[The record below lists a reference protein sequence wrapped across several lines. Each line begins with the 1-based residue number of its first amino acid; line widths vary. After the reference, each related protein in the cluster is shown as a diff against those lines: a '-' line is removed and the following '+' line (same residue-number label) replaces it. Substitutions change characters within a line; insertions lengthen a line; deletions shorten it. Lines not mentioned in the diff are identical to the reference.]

1 MRFLALSWDGTGF
14 TLFLS
19 SSSTIWVVLW
29 GEIFLQP
36 PPPFPH
42 FFPYHILY
50 LFSGNSIF
58 VLLQTRIEQS
68 DDEMSSLS
76 PRQQQ
81 TALLTSLTQPGTGR
95 RQWGSTC
102 CAFFVSK
109 EGTISGGWCHQEF
122 LKAGVV
128 LCAWYR
134 SRTRKPNTL
143 LKQCFCA
150 HFFPSQI
157 APEFGFLVMKHKKR
171 RMLGSM
177 EENSCR
183 FGIPNSS

>member
-1 MRFLALSWDGTGF
+1 MSSTFSLIICYEVFGTFMRWHWIHFFL
-14 TLFLS
+14 

-42 FFPYHILY
+42 FSLPTSY

-76 PRQQQ
+76 PRQQH
-81 TALLTSLTQPGTGR
+81 TALLTSLTPTGTGR

-128 LCAWYR
+128 LCAWYAACTLKHGLR
-134 SRTRKPNTL
+134 DSWKWNT
-143 LKQCFCA
+143 
-150 HFFPSQI
+150 
-157 APEFGFLVMKHKKR
+157 
-171 RMLGSM
+171 
-177 EENSCR
+177 
-183 FGIPNSS
+183 